1 MKIKYTTANAPSTT
15 NTIYNFPEEERLKTI
30 DCTICGKVVVP
41 YSYIV
46 YKFNNKE
53 FCSWNCKSKYRKAHP
68 EERELSPSEIIVE
81 NEERRN
87 ERKRESERKKYKGKY
102 EENKSRINSG
112 D

>member
-30 DCTICGKVVVP
+30 NCAICGKVVVP

-68 EERELSPSEIIVE
+68 DEEELSHSEIIVE
-81 NEERRN
+81 NEERRIKKHIKAQI
-87 ERKRESERKKYKGKY
+87 KRY
-102 EENKSRINSG
+102 EKNKSRTNNG